1 LYIYKN
7 QLNLQDQ
14 RSLQAISTALQGISS
29 ISQPINQN
37 LLLELVVD
45 AARAEQ
51 EYSYETG
58 AAALDQG
65 VRRKRGRPPK
75 ASSTQP
81 STSSTDPTI
90 PTSRYNL
97 RSQQN
102 N

>member
-37 LLLELVVD
+37 VLDVVD

-58 AAALDQG
+58 AAALDQE